1 MDTNKNE
8 SISVFF
14 PAFNDEATIAMLVR
28 NALDVLPQLTDDFEV
43 IVVNDGSTDSTP
55 AILDELANTLPNFK
69 VVHHLA
75 NQGYGA
81 ALRTGFNTAT
91 KDLVFYTDGDGQ
103 YDVREILSLYP
114 LLTEKIDVVNG
125 YKKNR
130 ADKLHRIIIG
140 KLYSRTARL
149 LFNLPIRD
157 VDCDFRL
164 IRRKKIKNAG
174 LEFSSGVICIELVRK
189 LAAGDST
196 FAEVPVNHYPRQHG
210 QSQFFTFRRLTRTG
224 FDFFSL
230 WLKLFV
236 LKSPVKNNSSAATP
250 IRAKKHD

>member
-1 MDTNKNE
+1 MTIRKNE

-14 PAFNDEATIAMLVR
+14 PAFNDEATIAALVR
-28 NALDVLPQLTDDFEV
+28 DALEVLPRLTDDFEI
-43 IVVNDGSTDSTP
+43 IVVNDGSADSTP
-55 AILDELANTLPNFK
+55 AILDELADTTPNFK
-69 VVHHLA
+69 VVHHSE
-75 NQGYGA
+75 NRGYGA
-81 ALRTGFNTAT
+81 ALRTGFDTAT
-91 KDLVFYTDGDGQ
+91 KNLVFYTDGDGQ

-130 ADKLHRIIIG
+130 ADKFHRIVIG
-140 KLYSRTARL
+140 KLYSRTARV

-164 IRRKKIKNAG
+164 IRRKKIEKAG
-174 LEFSSGVICIELVRK
+174 LEFSSGVICVELVRK
-189 LAAGDST
+189 LAAGKCA
-196 FAEVPVNHYPRQHG
+196 FAEVPVNHYPRRHG
-210 QSQFFTFRRLTRTG
+210 QSQFFTFRRLARTG

-236 LKSPVKNNSSAATP
+236 LKSSAKNNLPAAAP
-250 IRAKKHD
+250 ITANKHE

>member
-1 MDTNKNE
+1 MNAPENE

-14 PAFNDEATIAMLVR
+14 PAFNDEATIAALVKT
-28 NALDVLPQLTDDFEV
+28 ALEVLPQLTDDYEV
-43 IVVNDGSTDSTP
+43 IVVNDGSTDATR
-55 AILDELANTLPNFK
+55 AILDELANTTPKFK
-69 VVHHLA
+69 VVHHSK

-81 ALRTGFNTAT
+81 ALRTGFDTAT
-91 KDLVFYTDGDGQ
+91 KNLVFYTDGDGQ

-114 LLTEKIDVVNG
+114 LLTGQIDVVNG

-130 ADKLHRIIIG
+130 ADKFHRIVIG

-164 IRRKKIKNAG
+164 IRRKRIKNAG
-174 LEFSSGVICIELVRK
+174 LEFSSGVICVELVRK
-189 LAAGDST
+189 LAAGGGA
-196 FAEVPVNHYPRQHG
+196 FAEVAVSHYPRQHG
-210 QSQFFTFRRLTRTG
+210 RSQFFTFRRLTRTG
-224 FDFFSL
+224 FDFCSL

-236 LKSPVKNNSSAATP
+236 RKSPAQRTLAATSLDRP
-250 IRAKKHD
+250 KKND

>member
-1 MDTNKNE
+1 MNIPENE

-14 PAFNDEATIAMLVR
+14 PAFNDEATIAVLVR

-43 IVVNDGSTDSTP
+43 IVVNDGSTDSTS

-69 VVHHLA
+69 VVHHSA

-81 ALRTGFNTAT
+81 ALRTGFDTAT
-91 KDLVFYTDGDGQ
+91 KNLVFYTDGDGQ
-103 YDVREILSLYP
+103 YDVREILSLHP

-140 KLYSRTARL
+140 KLYSQAARL

-164 IRRKKIKNAG
+164 IRRKKIKSAG
-174 LEFSSGVICIELVRK
+174 LEFSSGAICVELVRK
-189 LAAGDST
+189 LAAGDCA

>member
-1 MDTNKNE
+1 MNIRKNE

-14 PAFNDEATIAMLVR
+14 PAFNDEATIAVLVR

-69 VVHHLA
+69 VVHHSA

-91 KDLVFYTDGDGQ
+91 KNLVFYTDGDGQ
-103 YDVREILSLYP
+103 YDVREILSLHP

-164 IRRKKIKNAG
+164 IRRKVIKEAG
-174 LEFSSGVICIELVRK
+174 LEFSSGVICVELVRK
-189 LAAGDST
+189 LASGDCAFT
-196 FAEVPVNHYPRQHG
+196 EVSVNHYPRQHG
-210 QSQFFTFRRLTRTG
+210 QSQF
-224 FDFFSL
+224 
-230 WLKLFV
+230 
-236 LKSPVKNNSSAATP
+236 SA
-250 IRAKKHD
+250 